1 MSKPCP
7 LFGKAIYLDCLEY
20 EEKLCKMNKRKKYDK
35 IVIGIDQ
42 SYKDTGISIAADGI
56 LKAIRH
62 IPFSKIYDN
71 SSKRKKLSDV
81 LEKALI
87 QSLKKSNEVV
97 VICERIRLRSEGFL
111 DIDYIKSTGALNA
124 TIVDTAYKYGVKVYS
139 VDTRSWKSQVV
150 GTSKPMKNKYGVDPK
165 KWPTIL
171 HIKELGYLENILD
184 ADTKKKKGVIELN
197 GERYFIN
204 DNAADSA
211 CIALYG
217 FIAKSDQKLEEE
229 H

>member
-1 MSKPCP
+1 MDKS
-7 LFGKAIYLDCLEY
+7 
-20 EEKLCKMNKRKKYDK
+20 NKYKKV
-35 IVIGIDQ
+35 VIGIDQ
-42 SYKDTGISIAADGI
+42 SYKDTGISIAADGV
-56 LKAIRH
+56 LKLIRH
-62 IPFSKIYDN
+62 VELS
-71 SSKRKKLSDV
+71 KLSSNYV
-81 LEKALI
+81 RRSKLSGALRGALQSVVKKAD
-87 QSLKKSNEVV
+87 EVV

-111 DIDYIKSTGALNA
+111 NIDYIKSIGALNA
-124 TIVDTAYKYGVKVYS
+124 VIVDTAAEFGVKVYS

-171 HIKELGYLENILD
+171 HIKELGHLEDVLD
-184 ADTKKKKGVIELN
+184 AGTKKKKGIIEKD
-197 GERYFIN
+197 GIKYFIN

-217 FIAKSDQKLEEE
+217 FIAKADQKLEEE

>member
-1 MSKPCP
+1 MSNKPY
-7 LFGKAIYLDCLEY
+7 K
-20 EEKLCKMNKRKKYDK
+20 K

-42 SYKDTGISIAADGI
+42 SYKDTGISIAADGEIKAIRHFELRRLANNSCRRKKLSEVI
-56 LKAIRH
+56 LKAIE
-62 IPFSKIYDN
+62 S
-71 SSKRKKLSDV
+71 
-81 LEKALI
+81 
-87 QSLKKSNEVV
+87 SLKKADCVQI
-97 VICERIRLRSEGFL
+97 ICERIRLRSEGFL
-111 DIDYIKSTGALNA
+111 NIDYIKSVGALNA
-124 TIVDTAYKYGVKVYS
+124 TIVDAANVHGISVYS

-171 HIKELGYLENILD
+171 HIKKLGHLDSILD
-184 ADTKKKKGVIELN
+184 ANTKKKKGVIEID
-197 GERYFIN
+197 GVKHFFN

-217 FIAKSDQKLEEE
+217 FVNKSDKKLKEE

>member
-1 MSKPCP
+1 MDKS
-7 LFGKAIYLDCLEY
+7 
-20 EEKLCKMNKRKKYDK
+20 NKYKKV
-35 IVIGIDQ
+35 IIGIDQ
-42 SYKDTGISIAADGI
+42 SYKDTGISIAADGV
-56 LKAIRH
+56 LRLIRH
-62 IPFSKIYDN
+62 VELS
-71 SSKRKKLSDV
+71 KLSSNYARRSKLSRALRGA
-81 LEKALI
+81 LESVVKKAD
-87 QSLKKSNEVV
+87 EVV

-111 DIDYIKSTGALNA
+111 NIDYIKSIGALNA
-124 TIVDTAYKYGVKVYS
+124 VIVDTAAEFGVKVYS

-171 HIKELGYLENILD
+171 HIKELGYLEDILD
-184 ADTKKKKGVIELN
+184 AGTKKKKGVMEKDGIK
-197 GERYFIN
+197 YFIN

-217 FIAKSDQKLEEE
+217 FIPEADQKLEEE

>member
-1 MSKPCP
+1 M
-7 LFGKAIYLDCLEY
+7 
-20 EEKLCKMNKRKKYDK
+20 KYNK

-42 SYKDTGISIAADGI
+42 SYKDTGISICADGKLVKVKHVVLSNYENNSIKRQI
-56 LKAIRH
+56 LINTLKKAIEA
-62 IPFSKIYDN
+62 SM
-71 SSKRKKLSDV
+71 KKA
-81 LEKALI
+81 E
-87 QSLKKSNEVV
+87 EVI

-111 DIDYIKSTGALNA
+111 NIDYIKSIGALNSV
-124 TIVDTAYKYGVKVYS
+124 IVDTAYEYGIKVFS

-150 GTSKPMKNKYGVDPK
+150 GTSKPMANKYGVDPK

-171 HIKELGYLENILD
+171 YVKSLGFFESILD
-184 ADTKKKKGVIELN
+184 HAGKRKKGIIEIN
-197 GERYFIN
+197 GEKYFIN

-217 FIAKSDQKLEEE
+217 FLPESTKKLEQE

>member
-1 MSKPCP
+1 MRPCP
-7 LFGKAIYLDCLEY
+7 LFGKAIYLDCLEC
-20 EEKLCKMNKRKKYDK
+20 EEKLCKMDKSNKYKKV
-35 IVIGIDQ
+35 VIGIDQ
-42 SYKDTGISIAADGI
+42 SYKDTGISIAADGVLRLI
-56 LKAIRH
+56 KHVQL
-62 IPFSKIYDN
+62 SKLSN
-71 SSKRKKLSDV
+71 NASKRSKLSRTLRDALDSV
-81 LEKALI
+81 VKKAD
-87 QSLKKSNEVV
+87 EVV

-111 DIDYIKSTGALNA
+111 NIDYIKSIGALNA
-124 TIVDTAYKYGVKVYS
+124 VIVDTAAEFGVKVYS

-171 HIKELGYLENILD
+171 FLKDKGYFDKILD
-184 ADTKKKKGVIELN
+184 ANTKKKKGIIEKD
-197 GERYFIN
+197 GIKYFIN

-217 FIAKSDQKLEEE
+217 FIAEADQKLEEE

>member
-1 MSKPCP
+1 MDKS
-7 LFGKAIYLDCLEY
+7 
-20 EEKLCKMNKRKKYDK
+20 NKYKKV
-35 IVIGIDQ
+35 VIGIDQ
-42 SYKDTGISIAADGI
+42 SYKDTGISIAADGV
-56 LKAIRH
+56 LRLIRH
-62 IPFSKIYDN
+62 VELS
-71 SSKRKKLSDV
+71 KLSSNYARRSKLSGALRSALQSV
-81 LEKALI
+81 VKKAD
-87 QSLKKSNEVV
+87 EVV

-111 DIDYIKSTGALNA
+111 NIDYIKSIGALNA
-124 TIVDTAYKYGVKVYS
+124 VIVDTAAEFGVKVYS

-171 HIKELGYLENILD
+171 FLKDKGYFDKILD
-184 ADTKKKKGVIELN
+184 ANTKKKKGVIEKD
-197 GERYFIN
+197 GIKYFIN

-217 FIAKSDQKLEEE
+217 FISEADQKLEEE